1 MRLVAI
7 KVGGGLLGQPGALD
21 RACAA
26 IAAARAEAPLVVL
39 PGGGPFADAVRA
51 FDATHG
57 LGDAAAHWMAIL
69 GMDQY
74 AHALADRLPDAA
86 LVTTPAEVP
95 VSLAAGELPVMAPFR
110 WLRAADPFPAGWDVT
125 SDSLAAWMA
134 GALGAER
141 LILVKP
147 VADAGVPLVDPMFE
161 AARPRDLGV
170 RYVAAADV
178 AQLPALVRP

>member
-1 MRLVAI
+1 MSLVAI
-7 KVGGGLLGQPGALD
+7 KVGGGLLARPDALD
-21 RACAA
+21 RTCAA
-26 IAAARAEAPLVVL
+26 ISAARAAASLVIL

-51 FDATHG
+51 FEAAHG
-57 LGDAAAHWMAIL
+57 LGAAAAHWMAIL

-74 AHALADRLPDAA
+74 AHALADRLPAA
-86 LVTTPAEVP
+86 TLVTTPAEVAA
-95 VSLAAGELPVMAPFR
+95 SLAAGGLPVMAPFR

-134 GALGAER
+134 GALGAGR

-147 VADAGVPLVDPMFE
+147 VAGTGEPLVDPMFE
-161 AARPRDLGV
+161 AACPRDLDV

-178 AQLPALVRP
+178 ARLPELVRA